1 MFTTLQQFIARLRA
15 FFKTRDLDRDFEQE
29 LDSHVAML
37 TEDNIR
43 RGMTHEEARR
53 SALIRVGARASIR
66 DQHRA
71 ARGLPMLE
79 TFWRDVRYALR
90 MVSRAPGFAAMAIL
104 TLALGIGANTAVYSA
119 IDAVLL
125 RPLPFPESDR
135 LMRIYQ
141 TQQKGARTN
150 VAPIRLED
158 WNRLNST
165 FEAISGYYVED
176 ISDTSGDLPEKVRRA
191 FVAPRFVQVWGMPP
205 ALGRSFTDSEH
216 YRAEPASV
224 LISDRYWRRRFGADQ
239 NVLGKTVHP
248 DDDAPLTIV
257 GVMPA
262 SFLFPDRDVD
272 LWVPLA
278 LNNQVAQFRSN
289 TWYIA
294 IGRLKVDVT
303 PGQALVNL
311 AAVQGHLARQYPR
324 SDGPI
329 GIEIAPLKEL
339 TVSGVR
345 SSLWLLFGAVSVL
358 LLITCTNIA
367 ALLLSRAADR
377 KHEIAIRV
385 SLGATRKIVAT
396 QMLTETA
403 VLAFVGGMLGLL
415 LAAAASVAFRSATVD
430 LPRMD
435 EISFDWRIL
444 LYTLITAMT
453 VTLLCGA
460 LPAIKTAR
468 EDAAGA
474 LKETGRTQVSSRNA
488 LQWFLVGAQVA
499 LTVTLLAAAGLL
511 VRSVHELSRVN
522 PGFESERVLTFRVSG
537 NYDETANRDR
547 LRQRIDGTID
557 VLRALPGIE
566 AAATANFLP
575 GVPAQHESTFELV
588 QPRRDAEP
596 HMIAEMRTVSPEYF
610 ATLLIPVLEGTLCG
624 RRSSSGPNEVMVNRS
639 FAARYLSEWP
649 SVVGLHLS
657 PGESLRSS
665 RVAGM
670 VGDVRE
676 RGLDRAPGPTVYSC
690 NSAGHPAPNFVVRT
704 RGEPL
709 AIAQAVRLKM
719 KELEPLRSVYDVA
732 PLEEK
737 IGDAFRENRMRT
749 MLLVLFAATALSLT
763 CVGLYGTLSYIANVR
778 RREVGLRLAL
788 GAMRGDII
796 QQFLGQ
802 GLRVAAVACVCGLA
816 LSFVT
821 TGVLS
826 GMLFGVSPS
835 DPLTLSSV
843 IGLVWTVTT
852 LAALMPAL
860 RAALVDPIRALRDE

>member
-1 MFTTLQQFIARLRA
+1 MFTPITHLMARLRA
-15 FFKTRDLDRDFEQE
+15 FFRTGTLDRDFEQE
-29 LDSHVAML
+29 LASHVAML
-37 TEDNIR
+37 TEDNIA

-53 SALIRVGARASIR
+53 AALIRLGAGASIKDRHR
-66 DQHRA
+66 DL
-71 ARGLPMLE
+71 RGLPALE
-79 TFWRDVRYALR
+79 TFWRDLRYAFRVLG
-90 MVSRAPGFAAMAIL
+90 RAPGFTAMAIL
-104 TLALGIGANTAVYSA
+104 TLALGIGANTAVFSA

-125 RPLPFPESDR
+125 RPLPFPEGDR
-135 LMRIYQ
+135 LMRLYQ
-141 TQQKGARTN
+141 TQRNDADAN
-150 VAPIRLED
+150 IAPIRIED

-165 FEAISGYYVED
+165 FEAISGYHTED
-176 ISDTSGDLPEKVRRA
+176 VSDISGDLPEKVRRA
-191 FVAPRFVQVWGMPP
+191 SVAPRFVQVWGVPP
-205 ALGRSFTDSEH
+205 ALGRAFADSEH

-224 LISDRYWRRRFGADQ
+224 LISDRYWRRRFGADR
-239 NVLGKTVHP
+239 NVLGKTVRT
-248 DDDAPLTIV
+248 DDDASLAIV

-278 LNNQVAQFRSN
+278 LNNKVAQFRTN
-289 TWYIA
+289 TWQIG
-294 IGRLKVDVT
+294 IGRLKPDVT
-303 PGQALVNL
+303 PEQARANL
-311 AAVQGHLARQYPR
+311 AAVQAQLARQYPN
-324 SDGPI
+324 SDATI
-329 GIEIAPLKEL
+329 GVEITPLKEI

-377 KHEIAIRV
+377 KQEIAIRV
-385 SLGATRKIVAT
+385 SLGATRKTVAA

-415 LAAAASVAFRSATVD
+415 LAAAASVGFRSAAVD

-435 EISFDWRIL
+435 EITLDWRIL

-453 VTLLCGA
+453 VTVLCGA
-460 LPAIKTAR
+460 FPAIRTAR

-474 LKETGRTQVSSRNA
+474 LKEAGRTQVSGRNS
-488 LQWFLVGAQVA
+488 LQWLLVGAQVA
-499 LTVTLLAAAGLL
+499 LSVTLLAAAGLL
-511 VRSVHELSRVN
+511 VRSFHELSRVD

-537 NYDETANRDR
+537 NYEETNNRER

-557 VLRALPGIE
+557 ALRALPGID

-575 GVPAQHESTFELV
+575 GVPAQRESTFEFV
-588 QPRRDAEP
+588 PRRDAEP
-596 HMIAEMRTVSPEYF
+596 RMIAETRTVSPEYF
-610 ATLLIPVLEGTLCG
+610 ATLQIPVLEGALCG

-639 FAARYLSEWP
+639 FAARYLSERP
-649 SVVGLHLS
+649 TVVGLHLTT
-657 PGESLRSS
+657 GESWS
-665 RVAGM
+665 RPGRIAG
-670 VGDVRE
+670 VVRDVRE
-676 RGLDRAPGPTVYSC
+676 RGLDRAPGPTVYAC
-690 NSAGHPAPNFVVRT
+690 NSSGQPAPNFVVRT

-763 CVGLYGTLSYIANVR
+763 CVGLYGTLSYVVSVR

-788 GAMRGDII
+788 GAMRSEII
-796 QQFLGQ
+796 QQFLAQ

-835 DPLTLSSV
+835 DPVTLSSV
-843 IGLVWTVTT
+843 IGIVLTVTT
-852 LAALMPAL
+852 LAALIPAL
-860 RAALVDPIRALRDE
+860 RAALVEPIKALREE